1 MKKTVKNFILI
12 SMLILTIGLCTGCSN
27 TVTTS
32 NKANDNK
39 VTLEKFNKIKT
50 GMTYEQVVEIIG
62 EEGTLDSE
70 TELMNVKTQ
79 IYHWYAKNH
88 MSNAIITFSN
98 NKVTSKTQTALK

>member
-12 SMLILTIGLCTGCSN
+12 SMLILTIGLCTGCSS

-32 NKANDNK
+32 NEADDNK
-39 VTLEKFNKIKT
+39 VTLEKFNKIET

-70 TELMNVKTQ
+70 SDFMDYKTQ